1 MKFRSI
7 IICLLFICATRN
19 VSAQKPLLNSSAYAN
34 WPSIQEAGLS
44 NDGKYMTYSISAPG
58 ETEPDNICVFQ
69 SSGLLW
75 KKAFEKIR
83 NIRFSGDSKYAIF
96 IKGNDSL
103 SILRLGTSSVR
114 SIPNVASFE
123 LMGAG
128 KNQWLCYLLKDE
140 DKTMI
145 LQDLNSDQ
153 RRSYKGIIAKWID
166 DDAGV
171 MVYTA
176 KSEINAEQQD
186 LRFMA
191 VGNERTTKIWSG
203 KQMGNLV
210 LDTKNRQLAFKANDE
225 IWIYKYGEMSALR
238 LTNRTTT
245 RQFNERDLGSIVRFS
260 KDGRTLFINLIEPK
274 PKAGKSIVEIWS
286 YRDVRLQSEQEE
298 ELDNLFENKYLASI
312 DLRNNKI
319 IPLQLKSGE
328 RLYFPSFKDASDTL
342 ALLKSWQ
349 HLDERWNIYNSKISS
364 ALISIRSGA
373 RTDLDFL
380 NGNTTGELSPDGKYI
395 VYFDAALQD
404 YFCYEIATRAIRN
417 ITQGIHASW
426 TASLSS
432 DDKYYPRGIACWS
445 NNDQEVLIYDD
456 HDIWSVD
463 LLRKNKPVN
472 ITNGYGLRHDVV
484 FNLALSHY
492 KEVGVSG
499 HEGLIL
505 NGFNTRNK
513 DNGFFRTRL
522 EKTAGPEPLTIGPYV
537 YHLFTTG
544 LGDYPTKSK
553 EADVYIVKRMNSK
566 ESANYFLTRNFKS
579 FTKVTDIKPERNYN
593 WLSAEL
599 HAWNSLDGRK
609 LQGILYK
616 PENFDPKLKYPMIL
630 YYYEKRSDRLN
641 ASLVP
646 EVSQGAMDIPTYVS
660 QGYLVFSPD
669 IYYQTGNPMQGTYDA
684 VISAAGYVS
693 KLSYVNVDK
702 IGIQGHSFGGIQT
715 NYLVT
720 HTGIFAAACSASGQA
735 DFVSGYGSLWG
746 GVGNQQSSSL
756 QGFYEAGQLRM
767 GGHLWEIPENYIQNS
782 PIFNVD
788 KVTTPILIMHGRRDV
803 ICPYYNVLEFFTGL
817 RRLGKRA
824 WMLVY
829 PEAGH
834 EVYGRDADDFS
845 VRMMQFFDHY
855 LKDKPAPVWM
865 TEGVSVAQRG
875 LVNDLK
881 LDRSGRKPGL
891 GLLTPEEQQKADS
904 LLVRKPLSVIL
915 K

>member
-1 MKFRSI
+1 M
-7 IICLLFICATRN
+7 N
-19 VSAQKPLLNSSAYAN
+19 VSAQKPVLDSSAYVN
-34 WPSIQEAGLS
+34 WPSVQEAGLS
-44 NDGKYMTYSISAPG
+44 NDGKYITYSISAPG
-58 ETEPDNICVFQ
+58 GKKTGNIYVFQ
-69 SSGLLW
+69 SSSLLW
-75 KKAFEKIR
+75 KKEFEGIR

-96 IKGNDSL
+96 IKGRDSL
-103 SILRLGTSSVR
+103 GMLRLGTSFIR
-114 SIPNVASFE
+114 YIPNVASFE
-123 LMGAG
+123 LKGAR

-145 LQDLNSDQ
+145 LKDLNSDQ
-153 RRSYKGIIAKWID
+153 KRSFKGIISQWID
-166 DDAGV
+166 DDAEV
-171 MVYTA
+171 MFFLA
-176 KSEINAEQQD
+176 KSGIDTEQRD
-186 LRFMA
+186 LRFMTI
-191 VGNERTTKIWSG
+191 GNERTSKIWSG
-203 KQMGNLV
+203 KQIDNLV
-210 LDTKNRQLAFKANDE
+210 LDPKNRQLAFKANDE
-225 IWIYKYGEMSALR
+225 IWIYKYGKMSALR
-238 LTNRTTT
+238 LTNRATAG
-245 RQFNERDLGSIVRFS
+245 QFNERDLGSVVRFS
-260 KDGRTLFINLIEPK
+260 KDGRTLFINLVEPK
-274 PKAGKSIVEIWS
+274 SKAGRSIVEVWS
-286 YRDVRLQSEQEE
+286 YRDIRLQSEQEE
-298 ELDNLFENKYLASI
+298 ELDNPFEKKYLASI
-312 DLRNNKI
+312 DLQNFKI

-328 RLYFPSFKDASDTL
+328 RLYFPGFRDASDTL

-349 HLDERWNIYNSKISS
+349 HLDEKWNIYNSKISS
-364 ALISIRSGA
+364 ALISIRSGT
-373 RTDLDFL
+373 RIDLDFL
-380 NGNTTGELSPDGKYI
+380 NGNTTGELSPGGKYV
-395 VYFDAALQD
+395 VYFDTAQHD
-404 YFCYEIATRAIRN
+404 YFCYEIATKTIRN
-417 ITQGIHASW
+417 ITQCINTSW
-426 TASLSS
+426 TASPSS
-432 DDKYYPRGIACWS
+432 DDKYFPRGIACWFS
-445 NNDQEVLIYDD
+445 NDQRVLIYDD

-463 LLRKNKPVN
+463 PLHKNKPVN
-472 ITNGYGLRHDVV
+472 ITNGYGVKHDVV

-492 KEVGVSG
+492 KETGVSG
-499 HEGLIL
+499 HDALIL
-505 NGFNTRNK
+505 DGFNNRSK
-513 DNGFFRTRL
+513 DNGFFRITPG
-522 EKTAGPEPLTIGPYV
+522 KTGGAEPLTIGPYV
-537 YHLFTTG
+537 YHLFTAG
-544 LGDYPTKSK
+544 LGDYPIKSK
-553 EADVYIVKRMNSK
+553 EADVYIVKRMNCK
-566 ESANYFLTRNFKS
+566 ESENYFLTRDFKS
-579 FTKVTDIKPERNYN
+579 FAKVTDIRPERNYN

-599 HAWNSLDGRK
+599 HTWNSLDGRE
-609 LQGILYK
+609 LQGVLYK
-616 PENFDPKLKYPMIL
+616 PENFDPKLKYPVIL

-660 QGYLVFSPD
+660 RGYLVFSPD
-669 IYYQTGNPMQGTYDA
+669 IYYHTGNPMQGTYDA
-684 VISAAGYVS
+684 IVSAAGYVS
-693 KLSYVNVDK
+693 GLPYVNADK

-720 HTGIFAAACSASGQA
+720 HTDIFAAACSASGQA

-782 PIFNVD
+782 PIFKVD

-865 TEGVSVAQRG
+865 TEGVPVAKRG

-881 LDRSGRKPGL
+881 LDRSGRKPGA

-904 LLVRKPLSVIL
+904 LLIRKSLSVIL